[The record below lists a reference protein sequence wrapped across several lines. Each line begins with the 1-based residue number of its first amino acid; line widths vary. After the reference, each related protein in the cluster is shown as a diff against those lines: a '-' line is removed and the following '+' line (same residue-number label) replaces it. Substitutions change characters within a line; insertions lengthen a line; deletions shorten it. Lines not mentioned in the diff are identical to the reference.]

1 MAEDELPTLHGVYYL
16 SVILSDCQK
25 ASYILYNFFGVI

>member
-1 MAEDELPTLHGVYYL
+1 MAEDELLTLHGVYL
-16 SVILSDCQK
+16 SVILSGCQK

>member
-1 MAEDELPTLHGVYYL
+1 MAEDELPTLHGVYL
-16 SVILSDCQK
+16 SVIRSDCQK